1 VLKSVLEFDSQI
13 DYFKFLVEGLG
24 EGFSCDI
31 DVLVP
36 FLESGVALERI
47 FKDLFELSL
56 FNVVLLLATFE

>member
-1 VLKSVLEFDSQI
+1 MLKSEFEFDSHI

-36 FLESGVALERI
+36 FLESGVALERL

-56 FNVVLLLATFE
+56 FNVVLLLVTFE